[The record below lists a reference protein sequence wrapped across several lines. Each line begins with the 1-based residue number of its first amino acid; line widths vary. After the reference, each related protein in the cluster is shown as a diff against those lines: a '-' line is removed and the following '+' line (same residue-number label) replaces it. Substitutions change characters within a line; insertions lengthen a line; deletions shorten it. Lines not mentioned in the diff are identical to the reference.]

1 MDVLKLINNLL
12 YRECSSCIPLGLKG
26 GKLGIAIFWALY
38 SEKVMNASCR
48 KRATRI
54 LNDII
59 VNIELLS
66 DSFLSGKMGFGWGMF
81 FLINR
86 GILSLDSEMQNLLNY
101 ISRLSS
107 YSLDGHPFQLS
118 LDDCLF
124 SKGICKLKQRTCYEN
139 ISRYI
144 IDEELIVFVD
154 ECENLLSCKIEK
166 IYTPEQLT
174 LQELNSLLYFLKEI
188 KSRKIFPFKAN
199 LLISRI
205 EELYNKKKITFDSF
219 IRGILTAMVII
230 GILYLVNRLSGVL
243 LPFFIAWLI
252 AYLTYPMVIFFQNKL
267 RLRNRVISILVVLLV
282 LLSIITLAF
291 VGLVPPIIEEFGKL
305 KELLTAYFIEG
316 SKQAAIPGTVAN
328 FIKEHIDMLKIHEAL
343 NESNFANTMRNVL
356 PQVWALLTQSVNIVF
371 SVFTSFII
379 LLYTFFILLDYEAI
393 ARGWIKLIPARHREM
408 TVHIVTDVQDGMNKY
423 FRGQAF
429 VAFCVGILFSIGFL
443 IIDFPLAIGFGL
455 FIGLLNMVPYLQL
468 IAFIPTVL
476 LALLKAADTGE
487 NFWWILF
494 CAFLVFCIVQI
505 IQDGLIVPKVM
516 GKITGLNPAIIL
528 LSLSVWGALMG
539 IVGMII
545 ALPCTSLM
553 LSYYQR
559 YIRIKEKEFSGGIE
573 HSDFQH
579 KENSNEK

>member
-1 MDVLKLINNLL
+1 M
-12 YRECSSCIPLGLKG
+12 
-26 GKLGIAIFWALY
+26 
-38 SEKVMNASCR
+38 
-48 KRATRI
+48 
-54 LNDII
+54 
-59 VNIELLS
+59 
-66 DSFLSGKMGFGWGMF
+66 
-81 FLINR
+81 
-86 GILSLDSEMQNLLNY
+86 
-101 ISRLSS
+101 
-107 YSLDGHPFQLS
+107 
-118 LDDCLF
+118 
-124 SKGICKLKQRTCYEN
+124 
-139 ISRYI
+139 
-144 IDEELIVFVD
+144 
-154 ECENLLSCKIEK
+154 
-166 IYTPEQLT
+166 
-174 LQELNSLLYFLKEI
+174 LQ
-188 KSRKIFPFKAN
+188 
-199 LLISRI
+199 
-205 EELYNKKKITFDSF
+205 KKITFDSF
-219 IRGILTAMVII
+219 IRGILTAVVII
-230 GILYLVNRLSGVL
+230 GILYLVNQLSGVL
-243 LPFFIAWLI
+243 LPFFVAWLI
-252 AYLTYPMVIFFQNKL
+252 AYLIYPMVIFFQHKL
-267 RLRNRVISILVVLLV
+267 RLKNRVISIFVVLLV

-291 VGLVPPIIEEFGKL
+291 IGLVPPIIEEFGKL
-305 KELLTAYFIEG
+305 KELLTEYFIEG

-328 FIKEHIDMLKIHEAL
+328 FIKEHID
-343 NESNFANTMRNVL
+343 TMRNVL
-356 PQVWALLTQSVNIVF
+356 PQVWALLTQSVNIVV

-393 ARGWIKLIPARHREM
+393 ARGWIKLVPIKHREM
-408 TVHIVTDVQDGMNKY
+408 TIRIVTDVQDGMNKY
-423 FRGQAF
+423 FRSQAF

-559 YIRIKEKEFSGGIE
+559 YIRIKEKEFSESTKTTDNQQI
-573 HSDFQH
+573 SNT
-579 KENSNEK
+579 KEK